1 MASYKGKGI
10 LVEEDDDEPIQL
22 QDQADEHLINEYS
35 SSLIGK
41 ILNPKKHNVERLIVD
56 MPRQWGM
63 SEKITAYDLGNGRF
77 LFNFDN
83 EEDLKSVL
91 EQDNESDDLLDAEM
105 EEPVIGNELMLMED
119 DDLLGEELGPNEVSG
134 QGCEG

>member
-91 EQDNESDDLLDAEM
+91 EQGPFHYNFSMFVLVRW
-105 EEPVIGNELMLMED
+105 EPVVVD
-119 DDLLGEELGPNEVSG
+119 DYPLVIPFRIHL
-134 QGCEG
+134 

>member
-83 EEDLKSVL
+83 EEDLNPRTRSLPLQFQYVCAGTMGT
-91 EQDNESDDLLDAEM
+91 S
-105 EEPVIGNELMLMED
+105 
-119 DDLLGEELGPNEVSG
+119 SSR
-134 QGCEG
+134 